1 MARQTRGLG
10 GEQRGRCGTVR
21 IETQGPEKKGP
32 AMITKTPNPTEM
44 LITEP
49 FEVYREQARTH
60 LSSHAL
66 GDFRR
71 CPLLYWKKKQGLIPD
86 EDRPAFVVG
95 RATHKLI
102 LEGQGS
108 FAEEYAVGG
117 PINKKTGK
125 PYGAQTKA
133 YAEWA
138 AEQDKAVITTEQFE
152 LIGRM
157 ADGVRANRVACGLLA
172 EGVAEGVLR
181 GEYCGTPA
189 QARID
194 WLNPSRGVIDL
205 KTADNLDYF
214 TADARRYGYV
224 YQLAFYAAVLH
235 VITGEKLPAW
245 FIAVEKQEPYR
256 CGVWRIDDSILAY
269 ARKENE
275 AAIARLKSCTATDEW
290 PTGFESP
297 LVIDSI

>member
-1 MARQTRGLG
+1 
-10 GEQRGRCGTVR
+10 
-21 IETQGPEKKGP
+21 
-32 AMITKTPNPTEM
+32 MITKPPKLVEM
-44 LITEP
+44 LTQEP
-49 FEVYREQARTH
+49 FEEYREQSRARLT
-60 LSSHAL
+60 SHAL
-66 GDFRR
+66 ADFRR

-102 LEGQGS
+102 LEGQGR

-117 PINKKTGK
+117 PINKRTGK
-125 PYGAQTKA
+125 PYGAGTQA
-133 YAEWA
+133 WAEWA
-138 AEQDKAVITTEQFE
+138 REQGKPVLTDDQFE

-157 ADGVRANRVACGLLA
+157 ADGVRANRVACELLA

-181 GEYCGTPA
+181 GEYCGLPA
-189 QARID
+189 QARLD
-194 WLNPSRGVIDL
+194 WLTPSRGILDL

-214 TADARRYGYV
+214 TADARRWGYV

-235 VITGEKLPAW
+235 VVTGAKLPAW
-245 FIAVEKQEPYR
+245 LVAVEKQEPYR

-275 AAIARLKSCTATDEW
+275 AAIERLKSCTATDEW
-290 PTGFESP
+290 PTGFETP
-297 LVIDSI
+297 LVIDSL